1 MQMKQQDMAIKA
13 QTAQMNNQ
21 TKLQIA
27 NMNAQTKMMDTQ
39 TRAEAEAER
48 NATTI
53 RKNELDVL
61 AGNARNFNQ

>member
-1 MQMKQQDMAIKA
+1 
-13 QTAQMNNQ
+13 MNNQ

-27 NMNAQTKMMDTQ
+27 QMNAQTKMVDTQ

-61 AGNARNFNQ
+61 AGNAGNFNQ